1 MPIFLCLLL
10 AVLAFRSPLA
20 AQELPD
26 GVTLQRGRLN
36 SVVIEKGGHRVIVY
50 GAEQGTATADTVL
63 MTHMRR
69 DATEFARSAASED
82 GKVTTPKGVAGFLA
96 NPSAHWDAWWDDRFD
111 YYMQQVTRLPVVAL
125 SNAHDVFGSDMIIG
139 KQGVAISILE
149 TPGHTREGVTY
160 LTEIGGKTIAFSG
173 DLILAGGR
181 VPDLYSFQEAIP
193 EAKIGGYHGYG
204 GRLGQLINSL
214 EKLAA
219 AKPDIII
226 PLHGEPIFDVQKDI
240 GILIDR
246 MRKIYANYLSTN
258 ALNWYF
264 KEERLTIA
272 GRRVLGADAEVE
284 LMDYS
289 EHVDLP
295 DWCKHLGTTKLLLA
309 DDGSGFALDVGGQ
322 RAFEDLKKAIADGI
336 MTRIDGIFVTHTHN
350 DHTAAV
356 AEAAREFSCPVYAVA
371 EVADVLENP
380 GAWFLP
386 GISPNA
392 VDEVTV
398 MADGEVLEWKN
409 FKLTAQFFPGQMW
422 NHGALLAERKDHA
435 PVLFMG
441 DSFSPSGI
449 DDYCLMNRNLMREDS
464 GFFLCFK
471 KVRELPE
478 GAWMVNQHIPHL
490 FRFSDERLDLLEKR
504 YAERRD
510 LIAELTPW
518 DDANFA
524 IDERWASFYPYGQ
537 ELAAGTT
544 GQLELRLWNHSQRQ
558 RQFSFTLNLPEG
570 MSSEVVTK
578 SVKIAARE
586 RGSVIFD
593 FEVAADAST
602 GVKVITA
609 DLASDGFELSQW
621 AEALVKVGEE

>member
-1 MPIFLCLLL
+1 M
-10 AVLAFRSPLA
+10 
-20 AQELPD
+20 AQELPE
-26 GVTLQRGRLN
+26 GVTLLRGPLN
-36 SVVIEKGGHRVIVY
+36 SVVIEKDGMRTAVY
-50 GAEQGTATADTVL
+50 GAASAGVDMVL

-69 DATEFARSAASED
+69 DATEFARKAAGDKGE
-82 GKVTTPKGVAGFLA
+82 VVAPKAVEAFLA
-96 NPSAHWDAWWDDRFD
+96 DPSVHWDAWWVDRFD
-111 YYMQQVTRLPVVAL
+111 YYQQQVTRLPIAALPVFQAVVEGDSVTGPGGL
-125 SNAHDVFGSDMIIG
+125 EF
-139 KQGVAISILE
+139 QILE
-149 TPGHTREGVTY
+149 TPGHTREGLTY
-160 LTEIGGKTIAFSG
+160 LCDLGGKKIAFSG

-204 GRLGQLINSL
+204 GRLGQLIDSL
-214 EKLAA
+214 EKLADA
-219 AKPDIII
+219 QPDIII
-226 PLHGEPIFDVQKDI
+226 PLHGEPIFEPQKDI
-240 GILIDR
+240 ETLIDR
-246 MRKIYANYLSTN
+246 VRKIYANYLSTN

-284 LMDYS
+284 LMEYS

-309 DDGSGFALDVGGQ
+309 DDGSGFALDVGGK
-322 RAFEDLKKAIADGI
+322 RAFEDLKQAIADGI
-336 MTRIDGIFVTHTHN
+336 MTKVEGIFVTHTHN

-356 AEAAREFSCPVYAVA
+356 ADAAREFGCPVYAVA

-398 MADGEVLEWKN
+398 LADGEILEWKN

-471 KVRELPE
+471 KVRELPK
-478 GAWMVNQHIPHL
+478 GSWMVNQHIPHL
-490 FRFSDERLDLLEKR
+490 FRFTDERLDLLEKR

-510 LIAELTPW
+510 MIAELTPW
-518 DDANFA
+518 DDTNFA

-537 ELAAGTT
+537 ELSAGSTA
-544 GQLELRLWNHSQRQ
+544 QLELRLWNHSQRA
-558 RQFSFTLNLPEG
+558 REFRVAVNLPKG
-570 MSSEVVTK
+570 MSGEVVTK
-578 SVKIAARE
+578 TVTVAARE
-586 RGSVIFD
+586 QGSMVFK
-593 FEVAADAST
+593 FEVADDMAP

-609 DLASDGFELSQW
+609 DLASDDFDLKQW